1 MGIIIAKRRFAEKKE
16 ESDLMSLLKLCNVS
30 KIYNQGINRIFAL
43 DNVSMEIENGEFTAI
58 VGKSGSGKSTL
69 LNILGCLDTPDQ
81 GEYYLNGRSVEH
93 LSENEL
99 SRIRNNTI
107 GFVFQSFNLIPTL
120 TAFENV
126 ELPLKYRGISK
137 NERKRLAL
145 SALEDVGLSE
155 RARHNPSQLSGGQQ
169 QRVAIARAIAS
180 QPPLI
185 LADEPTGNLDT
196 KSENDVIRI
205 LKRLNQS
212 GRTVVVITHGRKLAR
227 VADRKITISDG
238 KITH

>member
-1 MGIIIAKRRFAEKKE
+1 
-16 ESDLMSLLKLCNVS
+16 MSLLKLCNVS
-30 KIYNQGINRIFAL
+30 KIYNQGENRIFAL

-69 LNILGCLDTPDQ
+69 LNILGCLDTPDR

-145 SALEDVGLSE
+145 SALEEVGLSE
-155 RARHNPSQLSGGQQ
+155 RARHNPS
-169 QRVAIARAIAS
+169 
-180 QPPLI
+180 
-185 LADEPTGNLDT
+185 
-196 KSENDVIRI
+196 
-205 LKRLNQS
+205 
-212 GRTVVVITHGRKLAR
+212 
-227 VADRKITISDG
+227 
-238 KITH
+238 

>member
-1 MGIIIAKRRFAEKKE
+1 MGIIIAKRSFAEKKE

>member
-1 MGIIIAKRRFAEKKE
+1 
-16 ESDLMSLLKLCNVS
+16 MSLLKLCGVS
-30 KIYNQGINRIFAL
+30 KIYNQGENRIFAL

-93 LSENEL
+93 LSEREL
-99 SRIRNNTI
+99 SGIRNSTI

-137 NERKRLAL
+137 NERKRLTL
-145 SALEDVGLSE
+145 SALDEVGLSE
-155 RARHNPSQLSGGQQ
+155 RAHHNPSQLSGGQQ

-227 VADRKITISDG
+227 VADRRITISDG
-238 KITH
+238 RVTH

>member
-1 MGIIIAKRRFAEKKE
+1 
-16 ESDLMSLLKLCNVS
+16 MSLLKLCNVS
-30 KIYNQGINRIFAL
+30 KIYNQGENRIFAL
-43 DNVSMEIENGEFTAI
+43 DNASLSIENGEFTAI

-69 LNILGCLDTPDQ
+69 LNILGCLDTPDK
-81 GEYYLNGRSVEH
+81 GEYYLDGRSVGLLREK
-93 LSENEL
+93 EL
-99 SRIRNNTI
+99 SGIRNRMI

-126 ELPLKYRGISK
+126 ELPLKYRGIEK
-137 NERKRLAL
+137 NERKRLAQ
-145 SALEDVGLSE
+145 SALEEVGLLE
-155 RARHNPSQLSGGQQ
+155 RAQHNPNQLSGGQQ

-205 LKRLNQS
+205 LKRLNEK
-212 GRTVVVITHGRKLAR
+212 GKTVVVITHGKKLAR
-227 VADRKITISDG
+227 VADRRITISDG
-238 KITH
+238 RILP

>member
-1 MGIIIAKRRFAEKKE
+1 
-16 ESDLMSLLKLCNVS
+16 MSLLKLCNVS
-30 KIYNQGINRIFAL
+30 KIYNQGENRIFAL
-43 DNVSMEIENGEFTAI
+43 DNASLSIENGEFTAI

-69 LNILGCLDTPDQ
+69 LNILGCLDTPDK
-81 GEYYLNGRSVEH
+81 GEYYLDGRSVGLLREK
-93 LSENEL
+93 EL
-99 SRIRNNTI
+99 SRIRNRMI

-126 ELPLKYRGISK
+126 ELPLKYRGIEK
-137 NERKRLAL
+137 NERKRLAQ
-145 SALEDVGLSE
+145 SALEEVGLLE
-155 RARHNPSQLSGGQQ
+155 RAQHNPNQLSGGQQ

-205 LKRLNQS
+205 LKRLNEK
-212 GRTVVVITHGRKLAR
+212 GKTVVVITHGKKLAR
-227 VADRKITISDG
+227 VADRRITISDG
-238 KITH
+238 KILP

>member
-1 MGIIIAKRRFAEKKE
+1 
-16 ESDLMSLLKLCNVS
+16 MSLLKLCNVS
-30 KIYNQGINRIFAL
+30 KIYNQGENRIFAL

-69 LNILGCLDTPDQ
+69 LNILGCLDTPDR

-99 SRIRNNTI
+99 SRIRNSTI

-137 NERKRLAL
+137 NERKCLAL
-145 SALEDVGLSE
+145 SALEEVGLSE
-155 RARHNPSQLSGGQQ
+155 RARHNPCQLSGGQQ

-212 GRTVVVITHGRKLAR
+212 GRTVVVITHGKKLAR
-227 VADRKITISDG
+227 VADRRITISDG
-238 KITH
+238 KIVI

>member
-1 MGIIIAKRRFAEKKE
+1 
-16 ESDLMSLLKLCNVS
+16 MSLLKLCGVS
-30 KIYNQGINRIFAL
+30 KIYNQGENRIFAL

-93 LSENEL
+93 LSEREL
-99 SRIRNNTI
+99 SGIRNSTI

-137 NERKRLAL
+137 NERKRLTL
-145 SALEDVGLSE
+145 SALDEVGLSE
-155 RARHNPSQLSGGQQ
+155 RAHHNPSQLSGGQQ

-212 GRTVVVITHGRKLAR
+212 GRTVVVITHGKKLAR
-227 VADRKITISDG
+227 VADRRITISDG
-238 KITH
+238 RVTH

>member
-1 MGIIIAKRRFAEKKE
+1 
-16 ESDLMSLLKLCNVS
+16 MSLLKLCNVS
-30 KIYNQGINRIFAL
+30 KIYNQGENRIFAL

-69 LNILGCLDTPDQ
+69 LNILGCLDTPDR

-145 SALEDVGLSE
+145 SALEEVGLSE

-205 LKRLNQS
+205 LKRLNQR
-212 GRTVVVITHGRKLAR
+212 GRTVVVITHGKKLAR
-227 VADRKITISDG
+227 VADRRITISDG
-238 KITH
+238 RITH

>member
-1 MGIIIAKRRFAEKKE
+1 
-16 ESDLMSLLKLCNVS
+16 MSLLKLCNVS

>member
-1 MGIIIAKRRFAEKKE
+1 
-16 ESDLMSLLKLCNVS
+16 MSLLKLCNVS
-30 KIYNQGINRIFAL
+30 KIYNQGENRIFAL

-69 LNILGCLDTPDQ
+69 LNILGCLDTPDR

-145 SALEDVGLSE
+145 SALEEVGLSE

-212 GRTVVVITHGRKLAR
+212 GRTVVVITHGKKLAR
-227 VADRKITISDG
+227 VADRRITISDG
-238 KITH
+238 RITH

>member
-1 MGIIIAKRRFAEKKE
+1 
-16 ESDLMSLLKLCNVS
+16 MSLLKLCNVS
-30 KIYNQGINRIFAL
+30 KIYNQGENRIFAL
-43 DNVSMEIENGEFTAI
+43 DNASLSIENGEFTAI

-69 LNILGCLDTPDQ
+69 LNILGCLDTPDK
-81 GEYYLNGRSVEH
+81 GEYYLDGRSVGLLREK
-93 LSENEL
+93 EL
-99 SRIRNNTI
+99 SGIRNRMI

-126 ELPLKYRGISK
+126 ELPLKYRGIEK
-137 NERKRLAL
+137 NERKRLAQ
-145 SALEDVGLSE
+145 SALEEVGLLE
-155 RARHNPSQLSGGQQ
+155 RAQHNPNQLSGGQQ

-205 LKRLNQS
+205 LKRLNEK
-212 GRTVVVITHGRKLAR
+212 GKTVVVITHGKKLAR
-227 VADRKITISDG
+227 VADRRITISDG
-238 KITH
+238 KILP

>member
-1 MGIIIAKRRFAEKKE
+1 
-16 ESDLMSLLKLCNVS
+16 MSLLKLCNVS
-30 KIYNQGINRIFAL
+30 KIYNQGENRIFAL

-69 LNILGCLDTPDQ
+69 LNILGCLDTPDR
-81 GEYYLNGRSVEH
+81 GEYYLNGRSVDH

-99 SRIRNNTI
+99 SRIRNSTI

-145 SALEDVGLSE
+145 SALEEVGLSE

-212 GRTVVVITHGRKLAR
+212 GRTVVVITHGKKLAR

-238 KITH
+238 RITH

>member
-1 MGIIIAKRRFAEKKE
+1 
-16 ESDLMSLLKLCNVS
+16 MSLLKLCNVS
-30 KIYNQGINRIFAL
+30 KIYNQGENRIFAL
-43 DNVSMEIENGEFTAI
+43 DNASLSIENGEFTAI

-69 LNILGCLDTPDQ
+69 LNILGCLDTPDN
-81 GEYYLNGRSVEH
+81 GEYYLDGRSVGLLREK
-93 LSENEL
+93 EL
-99 SRIRNNTI
+99 SGIRNRMI

-126 ELPLKYRGISK
+126 ELPLKYRGIEK
-137 NERKRLAL
+137 NERKRLAQ
-145 SALEDVGLSE
+145 SALEEVGLLE
-155 RARHNPSQLSGGQQ
+155 RAQHNPNQLSGGQQ

-205 LKRLNQS
+205 LKRLNEK
-212 GRTVVVITHGRKLAR
+212 GKTVVVITHGKKLAR
-227 VADRKITISDG
+227 VADRRITISDG
-238 KITH
+238 RILP

>member
-1 MGIIIAKRRFAEKKE
+1 
-16 ESDLMSLLKLCNVS
+16 MSLLKLCNVS
-30 KIYNQGINRIFAL
+30 KIYNQGENRIFAL

-69 LNILGCLDTPDQ
+69 LNILGCLDTPDR

-99 SRIRNNTI
+99 SRIRNSTI

-145 SALEDVGLSE
+145 SALEEVGLSE
-155 RARHNPSQLSGGQQ
+155 RARHNPCQLSGGQQ

-212 GRTVVVITHGRKLAR
+212 GRTVVVITHGKKLAR
-227 VADRKITISDG
+227 VADRRITISDG
-238 KITH
+238 RITH

>member
-1 MGIIIAKRRFAEKKE
+1 
-16 ESDLMSLLKLCNVS
+16 MSLLKLCNVS
-30 KIYNQGINRIFAL
+30 KIYNQGENRIFAL

-69 LNILGCLDTPDQ
+69 LNILGCLDTPDR

-99 SRIRNNTI
+99 SRIRNSTI

-145 SALEDVGLSE
+145 SALEEVGLSE

-212 GRTVVVITHGRKLAR
+212 GRTVVVITHGKKLAR
-227 VADRKITISDG
+227 VADRRITISDG
-238 KITH
+238 RITH

>member
-1 MGIIIAKRRFAEKKE
+1 
-16 ESDLMSLLKLCNVS
+16 MSLLKLCNVS
-30 KIYNQGINRIFAL
+30 KIYNQGENRIFAL

-69 LNILGCLDTPDQ
+69 LNILGCLDTPDR

-99 SRIRNNTI
+99 SRIRNSTI

-145 SALEDVGLSE
+145 STLEEVGLSE
-155 RARHNPSQLSGGQQ
+155 RARHNPCQLSGGQQ

-212 GRTVVVITHGRKLAR
+212 GRTVVVITHGKKLAR
-227 VADRKITISDG
+227 VADRRITISDG
-238 KITH
+238 RITH